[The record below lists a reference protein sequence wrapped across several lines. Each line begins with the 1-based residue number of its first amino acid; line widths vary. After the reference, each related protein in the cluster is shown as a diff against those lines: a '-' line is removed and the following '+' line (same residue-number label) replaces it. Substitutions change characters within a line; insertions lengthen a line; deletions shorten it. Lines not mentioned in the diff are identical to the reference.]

1 MGMSPAESPNYYVRP
16 EAQKRKV
23 RTVNKN
29 ALVLVV
35 ILLALAS
42 GALVFAAASRSAVPK
57 AGDPSEMSSK
67 GKALTSTPPGNLE
80 GKKGA
85 QVASTGSSSSTAG
98 LPSEVALIK
107 EQQDFE
113 RQLRQEQQKRLLAKA
128 SLATSAETSDIGV
141 NMNRSDAA
149 AASGLVATYGPTGE
163 AQLGSAPAAV
173 RLATTAGDT
182 AGGLTDP
189 NLQGRKEAFS
199 EKERASGYLPT
210 RKQAQ
215 LSPYE
220 VKQGTVI
227 PGIMISGINSDLP
240 GQIIAQVSQNVY
252 DTATGKHLMIP
263 QGTRLVGGYDSYVA
277 VGQERAMVA
286 WRRLQFPDGA
296 VLDILNMPGADEG
309 GYAGFN
315 DQVNNHYVKI
325 FGSAIML
332 SLVGAGYQLSQPTE
346 HVGDPVTAQNILAA
360 QIGQQLSQVSGEM
373 IRRNMQIQPTIEI
386 RPGYRFNVMVNK
398 DMILEPYVERNP

>member
-1 MGMSPAESPNYYVRP
+1 
-16 EAQKRKV
+16 
-23 RTVNKN
+23 
-29 ALVLVV
+29 
-35 ILLALAS
+35 
-42 GALVFAAASRSAVPK
+42 
-57 AGDPSEMSSK
+57 
-67 GKALTSTPPGNLE
+67 
-80 GKKGA
+80 
-85 QVASTGSSSSTAG
+85 
-98 LPSEVALIK
+98 
-107 EQQDFE
+107 
-113 RQLRQEQQKRLLAKA
+113 
-128 SLATSAETSDIGV
+128 
-141 NMNRSDAA
+141 
-149 AASGLVATYGPTGE
+149 
-163 AQLGSAPAAV
+163 V